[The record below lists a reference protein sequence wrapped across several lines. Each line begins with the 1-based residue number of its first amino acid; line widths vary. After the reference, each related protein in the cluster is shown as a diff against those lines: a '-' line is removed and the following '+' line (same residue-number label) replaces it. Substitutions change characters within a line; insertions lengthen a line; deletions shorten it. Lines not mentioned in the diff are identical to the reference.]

1 MKSKMMT
8 TTTKSTSF
16 FEKTINPFLQ
26 SGVILCAGLVVM
38 LLTKLLINVGIL
50 QLSDRFPYMISAAF
64 VLFYAIFNSI
74 FSLTADDMNKYWFHS
89 TIAFAGLTIASA
101 FLAYMFCGIK
111 LEEAG
116 SFKWIYTVLGFCYLV
131 FLSIL
136 RGMKRIVFLAQQE
149 DREMDALKK

>member
-1 MKSKMMT
+1 MT
-8 TTTKSTSF
+8 NTNSSSF

-26 SGVILCAGLVVM
+26 AGVILGAGLVVM
-38 LLTKLLINVGIL
+38 LITKVVINVGII

-89 TIAFAGLTIASA
+89 TIAFAGLIICSA
-101 FLAYMFCGIK
+101 LLAYLFCGIK

-149 DREMDALKK
+149 DREMDKLKK

>member
-1 MKSKMMT
+1 MNNT
-8 TTTKSTSF
+8 NTSF
-16 FEKTINPFLQ
+16 FEKTINPFIQ
-26 SGVILCAGLVVM
+26 AGVILCAGLVVM
-38 LLTKLLINVGIL
+38 LLIKLLINTGML
-50 QLSDRFPYMISAAF
+50 KLSDRFPYMISAAF

-89 TIAFAGLTIASA
+89 TIAFVGLILGSA

-136 RGMKRIVFLAQQE
+136 RGMKNIVIFAQQE
-149 DREMDALKK
+149 DKEMDALKK

>member
-1 MKSKMMT
+1 MRTNTNS
-8 TTTKSTSF
+8 SF
-16 FEKTINPFLQ
+16 FEKTINPFIQ
-26 SGVILCAGLVVM
+26 AGVIFAAGIVVM
-38 LLTKLLINVGIL
+38 LLAKLLINMEFL
-50 QLSDRFPYMISAAF
+50 HLSDRFPYMISAAF

-89 TIAFAGLTIASA
+89 TIAFAGLILGSA
-101 FLAYMFCGIK
+101 FLAYICCGIK

-136 RGMKRIVFLAQQE
+136 RGMKSIVFFAQQE

>member
-1 MKSKMMT
+1 MT
-8 TTTKSTSF
+8 YTKSSSF
-16 FEKTINPFLQ
+16 FEKTVNPFLQ
-26 SGVILCAGLVVM
+26 GGVIFCAGLVVM
-38 LLTKLLINVGIL
+38 VLTKLLISMEIL
-50 QLSDRFPYMISAAF
+50 HLSERFPYMISAAF

-89 TIAFAGLTIASA
+89 TIAFAGLVISSA
-101 FLAYMFCGIK
+101 ILAYLFSGIE
-111 LEEAG
+111 LNAAG